1 MRKSE
6 EESLDFNRVIRLCLS
21 EEILQELRKD
31 YKEVV
36 ANENLGQTREQSQG
50 PELDRM

>member
-31 YKEVV
+31 YRKDV
-36 ANENLGQTREQSQG
+36 ANENPGQTREQSQA
-50 PELDRM
+50 PELDCV